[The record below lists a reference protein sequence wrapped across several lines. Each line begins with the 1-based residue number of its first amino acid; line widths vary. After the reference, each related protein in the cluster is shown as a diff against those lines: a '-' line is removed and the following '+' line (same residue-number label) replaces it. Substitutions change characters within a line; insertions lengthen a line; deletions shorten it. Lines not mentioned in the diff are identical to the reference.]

1 MIRRTSMSLLSLC
14 FLFGC
19 TTTGSSEEGL
29 SSRIRSCQ
37 SQIIEDE
44 VTGSNL
50 VIVGADGTRAMSV
63 VNSGRPGDRDVD
75 ESTVFPVW
83 SMSKPITIVA
93 MMMLHEQGK
102 FEMDDHV
109 ADYIPCFAD
118 LVVQDGDSTS
128 RHQNRFHRA
137 PHVSPFGM
145 GLLLRMGRRSA
156 QHQFHQK
163 SGATGYDRPHP
174 NQTRFND
181 LQSYCEACTGA
192 IGLRTLAH
200 DFMYGLNQA
209 ILGVLFEVLSGL
221 SFQEYLTQTFSSL
234 WRWWT
239 LRL

>member
-29 SSRIRSCQ
+29 SSRIRSYQ

-50 VIVGADGTRAMSV
+50 VIVGAADGTRAMSV

-109 ADYIPCFAD
+109 SEYLPCFESS
-118 LVVQDGDSTS
+118 LFKMVIQQVPPPNHSPSSTSCLIVQDGVTTPAGKTECPTRTPSSIQFPRGMTALIQIKPDSMIFSLIARLLQGTS
-128 RHQNRFHRA
+128 
-137 PHVSPFGM
+137 G
-145 GLLLRMGRRSA
+145 
-156 QHQFHQK
+156 
-163 SGATGYDRPHP
+163 
-174 NQTRFND
+174 
-181 LQSYCEACTGA
+181 
-192 IGLRTLAH
+192 I
-200 DFMYGLNQA
+200 
-209 ILGVLFEVLSGL
+209 
-221 SFQEYLTQTFSSL
+221 
-234 WRWWT
+234 
-239 LRL
+239 